1 MLPHMIERDTPGVG
15 VMTDE
20 QVRKATLEALDVFEE
35 LGERI
40 QWVRSYVTEDKAYCI
55 YSAAAETLVR
65 QHAGKQGLPQ
75 DRISEVR
82 RMMKTVRAPKA
93 AGTA

>member
-15 VMTDE
+15 AMTDE

-65 QHAGKQGLPQ
+65 QRVGKRGLPR

-82 RMMKTVRAPKA
+82 RMMETVRAPKV

>member
-1 MLPHMIERDTPGVG
+1 MLPRKIERDPPRVG

-65 QHAGKQGLPQ
+65 EHVEKRGIPQ

-82 RMMKTVRAPKA
+82 RMMQPIRAA
-93 AGTA
+93 AVAGTA

>member
-1 MLPHMIERDTPGVG
+1 MPRHIIECDTPGVG
-15 VMTDE
+15 AMTDE
-20 QVRKATLEALDVFEE
+20 QVRKAALDALDVFEE

-55 YSAAAETLVR
+55 GSVTAETLIR
-65 QHAGKQGLPQ
+65 DHGETRGLPH

-82 RMMKTVRAPKA
+82 RMMGPIGAAKA
-93 AGTA
+93 ADAA